1 MKTVG
6 SPIRSFVGY
15 KKCSLSR
22 VCRCKEF
29 RVRSVSRGTTPVFDY
44 FLLTQKESKVEN
56 EFVQMALEEVWGLQ
70 YKIPGVVAAF
80 IGPVIKSTNL
90 SFDSAVFF
98 RFSNAEIFKSF
109 IEKSSIRS
117 KIQDDFKDLFQ
128 SHKGVLIQHQVANEM
143 ESIFRKGELF
153 ETGFEHILC
162 CQLISKYSTEE
173 AKEFLTALCQIA
185 KTTEIG
191 AIESSVGIIESETS
205 SQLVMVNHFS
215 DEQGIELLENTPPV
229 QQLWN
234 ENGNG
239 LIKAE
244 YSFCMDITPPTNP

>member
-1 MKTVG
+1 MKTVS
-6 SPIRSFVGY
+6 SPVRPFVGY
-15 KKCSLSR
+15 KKCPLLR
-22 VCRCKEF
+22 VGRYKVS
-29 RVRSVSRGTTPVFDY
+29 RVRSVNRGTTPVFDY
-44 FLLTQKESKVEN
+44 FLLTQSESKVEN
-56 EFVQMALEEVWGLQ
+56 EVVQMALEEVWGLQ

-80 IGPVIKSTNL
+80 IGPIIKSTNL

-98 RFSNAEIFKSF
+98 RFSNVEIFKSF
-109 IEKSSIRS
+109 IERSSINS
-117 KIQDDFKDLFQ
+117 KIQDEFKDLFQ
-128 SHKGVLIQHQVANEM
+128 THEGVLIQHPVENEM

-162 CQLISKYSTEE
+162 CQLISKDSMKE
-173 AKEFLTALCQIA
+173 AEEFLTALCQIA

-191 AIESSVGIIESETS
+191 AVESSVGIIESEDA
-205 SQLVMVNHFS
+205 SQLIMVNHFS
-215 DEQGIELLENTPPV
+215 DEQGIELLENAPPV

-244 YSFCMDITPPTNP
+244 YSFCMDISPPINS